1 MAMTLFEGE
10 MSSPGDRSTG
20 LTERERRALT
30 LSATGLVVADVA
42 QAMGTSAGQVR
53 LLLASAISKLSA
65 RSKLEA
71 VIIAARRGDLTFP
84 R

>member
-1 MAMTLFEGE
+1 
-10 MSSPGDRSTG
+10 MSSPGDRSPR
-20 LTERERRALT
+20 LTEGERRALT

>member
-1 MAMTLFEGE
+1 

-20 LTERERRALT
+20 LTEGERRALT
-30 LSATGLVVADVA
+30 LSATGLVVAEVA

-53 LLLASAISKLSA
+53 LLLASAISKLGA

-71 VIIAARRGDLTFP
+71 VLIADRRGDLDLAL
-84 R
+84 